1 MKETRRPESA
11 PPKTTIEID
20 PLASVS
26 PRAKLANGVSI
37 GAWAI
42 VGDDVELGEGC
53 KVLPHAVVKGPS
65 KFGRENIFH
74 SFCAVGVDPQDL
86 KFAGEKTSLIVGD
99 ANVFREYVT
108 VSRGTLHGGGV
119 TRIGSHNLF
128 MASAHIGH
136 DSVVGDHCLF
146 VNGGTIAG
154 HVIVEDHATLGCWSP
169 VHQFCR
175 IGRHAYIGALTMISQ
190 DVPPFALVVTERE
203 TRSFGANKIGLER
216 KGFTPE
222 RTRAIEQAYRILTR
236 SKLNTSQAVTRMRET
251 LGDSE
256 DVKQLIAFIESSKRG
271 FIK

>member
-1 MKETRRPESA
+1 MEEKRRPDSA
-11 PPKTTIEID
+11 PPPTTIEID
-20 PLASVS
+20 PRASVS
-26 PRAKLANGVSI
+26 PRARLANGVSI

-42 VGDDVELGEGC
+42 VSDGVELGEGC
-53 KVLPHAVVKGPS
+53 KVLSHAVVNGPS

-74 SFCAVGVDPQDL
+74 SFSAVGVDPQDL
-86 KFAGEKTSLIVGD
+86 KYSGEKTSLVVGD
-99 ANVFREYVT
+99 SNVFRENVT
-108 VSRGTLHGGGV
+108 VSRGTQQGGGV

-136 DSVVGDHCLF
+136 DSVVGDYCLF

-175 IGRHAYIGALTMISQ
+175 IGRHAYVGALTMISQ
-190 DVPPFALVVTERE
+190 DVPPFSLVVTERE
-203 TRSFGANKIGLER
+203 TRCYGANKIGLER

-222 RTRAIEQAYRILTR
+222 RTRAIEQAFRILTR
-236 SKLNTSQAVTRMRET
+236 SKLNTSQAVARMRET
-251 LGDSE
+251 LGASE
-256 DVKQLIAFIESSKRG
+256 DVKQLIEFIETSKRG